1 MKSLLLSISLICSA
15 AALSMVAPP
24 PPPPIQCSKVVC
36 PNNEVY
42 SSSGSPCQETCYG
55 NEVQENSLGCSIGNF
70 CVCKKGYVRD
80 PRTYKCILIKRCP
93 VKETDTTC
101 PANEEYTE
109 DGAGCQ
115 HTCASKAS
123 GIQVKCM
130 TKSGCRCKPGFLRN
144 DVTGQCI
151 REKSCP
157 SELIV
162 RS

>member
-1 MKSLLLSISLICSA
+1 MKFTRRLA
-15 AALSMVAPP
+15 AHVKKLATATKFKKIRLD
-24 PPPPIQCSKVVC
+24 
-36 PNNEVY
+36 
-42 SSSGSPCQETCYG
+42 
-55 NEVQENSLGCSIGNF
+55 VQSEIF
-70 CVCKKGYVRD
+70 AFAKKD
-80 PRTYKCILIKRCP
+80 ILIKHCP

-130 TKSGCRCKPGFLRN
+130 PKSGCRCKTGFIRN

-151 REKSCP
+151 RAKSCP
-157 SELIV
+157 SEFIV